1 MSGCREFVAVNRD
14 APARSTVEAMSF
26 APSLQTLCDELLDGG
41 VLLSRAGRRGQISG
55 PGQIAGQISGPGQI
69 PGQISG
75 PVQIPGQI
83 SGQIPRKNAGN
94 LTRNLTLNLTGNL
107 TGPEI

>member
-69 PGQISG
+69 PGQIAGQISG

-94 LTRNLTLNLTGNL
+94 LTRNLTLNLTG
-107 TGPEI
+107 PEI

>member
-69 PGQISG
+69 AGQISG
-75 PVQIPGQI
+75 PGQI

-94 LTRNLTLNLTGNL
+94 LTRNLTLNLTG
-107 TGPEI
+107 PEI